1 MCFTNSNSVVRV
13 LCTLMVYVVVYFD
26 FPVNSPKD
34 SSVQSSI
41 IDPLR
46 SKVDAVDVNFL
57 KKFLP
62 ISALHFF
69 AVNKF

>member
-1 MCFTNSNSVVRV
+1 MCFTNSNSIVRV
-13 LCTLMVYVVVYFD
+13 LCTLMVYVIVYVD
-26 FPVNSPKD
+26 FPLNSPKD
-34 SSVQSSI
+34 SSVQSST

-46 SKVDAVDVNFL
+46 SKVDVVDVNFL